1 MFLSSSR
8 LSNNQ
13 VHVVAMDMGLKNAL
27 FDEYLIGDGWL
38 IALGGLFIIVSMWLY
53 TSSILIT
60 LMTVVAIIFSLGIA
74 YFIYTVIFNLE
85 FFPFMNLLAVVV
97 VVGK

>member
-1 MFLSSSR
+1 M
-8 LSNNQ
+8 
-13 VHVVAMDMGLKNAL
+13 KNAL